1 MQMAKIEIYTQ
12 MGCGYCARAL
22 RLLQSKNIDFEQIDV
37 SLNSDLRAEMAKRA
51 GGRNT
56 SPQIFVNDEHIGD
69 SDEIFALERAS
80 HLDKLLKVGS

>member
-56 SPQIFVNDEHIGD
+56 SPQIFVDDEHIGD
-69 SDEIFALERAS
+69 SDEIFTLEQAG
-80 HLDKLLKVGS
+80 HLDKLLQLGS

>member
-22 RLLQSKNIDFEQIDV
+22 RLLQSKNIDFEQIDL
-37 SLNSDLRAEMAKRA
+37 SLNSDLRAEMANRA

-56 SPQIFVNDEHIGD
+56 SPQIFVDDEHIGD
-69 SDEIFALERAS
+69 SDEIFALERVG

>member
-22 RLLQSKNIDFEQIDV
+22 QLLQSKNIDFEQIDV

-69 SDEIFALERAS
+69 SDEIFALERAG

>member
-1 MQMAKIEIYTQ
+1 MAKIEIYTQ

-22 RLLQSKNIDFEQIDV
+22 RLLQSKNVAFKQIDV
-37 SLNSDLRAEMAKRA
+37 SLSSDLRAEMAKRS

-69 SDEIFALERAS
+69 SDEIFALERAG

>member
-37 SLNSDLRAEMAKRA
+37 SLDSDLRAEMAKRA

-69 SDEIFALERAS
+69 SDEIFALERAG

>member
-69 SDEIFALERAS
+69 SDEIFALERAGL
-80 HLDKLLKVGS
+80 LDKLLKVGS

>member
-69 SDEIFALERAS
+69 SDEIFALERAG
-80 HLDKLLKVGS
+80 HLDKLLKVGL

>member
-1 MQMAKIEIYTQ
+1 MAKIEIYTQ

-69 SDEIFALERAS
+69 SDEIFALERAG
-80 HLDKLLKVGS
+80 HLDKLLQLGS

>member
-12 MGCGYCARAL
+12 MGCGYCAHAL

-69 SDEIFALERAS
+69 SDEIFALERAG

>member
-37 SLNSDLRAEMAKRA
+37 SLDSDLRAEMAKRA

-69 SDEIFALERAS
+69 SDEIFALERAG
-80 HLDKLLKVGS
+80 HLDKLLQLGS

>member
-69 SDEIFALERAS
+69 SDEIFALERAG

>member
-12 MGCGYCARAL
+12 MGCGYCASAL

-56 SPQIFVNDEHIGD
+56 SPQIFVDDEHIGD
-69 SDEIFALERAS
+69 SDEIFALERAG
-80 HLDKLLKVGS
+80 HLDKLLQLGS

>member
-37 SLNSDLRAEMAKRA
+37 SLNSDLRAEMVKRA

-69 SDEIFALERAS
+69 SDEIFALERAG

>member
-1 MQMAKIEIYTQ
+1 MAKIEIYTQ

-22 RLLQSKNIDFEQIDV
+22 RLLQSKNIDFDQIDV

-69 SDEIFALERAS
+69 SDEIFALERAG

>member
-69 SDEIFALERAS
+69 SDKIFALERAG
-80 HLDKLLKVGS
+80 HLDKLLQMGS

>member
-1 MQMAKIEIYTQ
+1 MQMSKTEIYTQ

-69 SDEIFALERAS
+69 SDEIFALERAG
-80 HLDKLLKVGS
+80 HLDKLLKVES

>member
-22 RLLQSKNIDFEQIDV
+22 LLLQSKNIDFEQIDV

-69 SDEIFALERAS
+69 SDEIFALEREG

>member
-1 MQMAKIEIYTQ
+1 MAKIEIYTQ

-69 SDEIFALERAS
+69 SDEIFALERAG

>member
-1 MQMAKIEIYTQ
+1 
-12 MGCGYCARAL
+12 
-22 RLLQSKNIDFEQIDV
+22 
-37 SLNSDLRAEMAKRA
+37 MAKRA

-69 SDEIFALERAS
+69 SDEIFALERAG

>member
-22 RLLQSKNIDFEQIDV
+22 RLLQSKNIDLEQIDV

-56 SPQIFVNDEHIGD
+56 SPQIFVNDEHISD
-69 SDEIFALERAS
+69 SDEIFALERAG

>member
-51 GGRNT
+51 GGRNI
-56 SPQIFVNDEHIGD
+56 SPQIFVDDEHIGD
-69 SDEIFALERAS
+69 SEEIFALEQAGY
-80 HLDKLLKVGS
+80 LDKLLQLGS

>member
-12 MGCGYCARAL
+12 MGCGYCARVL

-69 SDEIFALERAS
+69 SDEIFALERAG
-80 HLDKLLKVGS
+80 HLDKLLQLGS

>member
-37 SLNSDLRAEMAKRA
+37 SLNSDLRAKMAKRA

-69 SDEIFALERAS
+69 SDEIFALERAG

>member
-69 SDEIFALERAS
+69 SDEIFALERAG
-80 HLDKLLKVGS
+80 HLDKLLQLGS

>member
-1 MQMAKIEIYTQ
+1 

-69 SDEIFALERAS
+69 SDEIFALERAG

>member
-12 MGCGYCARAL
+12 MGCGCCARAL

-69 SDEIFALERAS
+69 SDEIFALERAG